1 VPASEIVG
9 IVAWMIAVLIVLS
22 WCRAAALADKD
33 AQDALRRR
41 KEGSIR

>member
-33 AQDALRRR
+33 ALDALRRR
-41 KEGSIR
+41 MEGSIR